1 MTDDKELEEIKRRRL
16 IDLQNRA
23 AANQEMGER
32 EDAERRAAEKE
43 KQDVVKRFVTP
54 EAYERLTN
62 VKLVRPE
69 IVENVENQIISL
81 AQSGRLNRLIT
92 DAEVK
97 SLLGR
102 LSEKREI
109 KIERR

>member
-1 MTDDKELEEIKRRRL
+1 MTDDRELEEIKRKRL
-16 IDLQNRA
+16 MDLQNQA
-23 AANQEMGER
+23 AANQAMQDREEVQKRTADKER
-32 EDAERRAAEKE
+32 
-43 KQDVVKRFVTP
+43 QDVVKRFVTP

-62 VKLVRPE
+62 VKLVRPDV
-69 IVENVENQIISL
+69 VENVENQVIML

-97 SLLGR
+97 SLLAR
-102 LSEKREI
+102 LSEKRET

>member
-1 MTDDKELEEIKRRRL
+1 MTDDKELEELRRKRL
-16 IDLQNRA
+16 MDLQNQA
-23 AANQEMGER
+23 VSGQDMR
-32 EDAERRAAEKE
+32 EEAERRAADKE

-62 VKLVRPE
+62 VKLVRPD
-69 IVENVENQIISL
+69 IVENVENQIIML

-97 SLLGR
+97 SLLAR
-102 LSEKREI
+102 LSEKRET